1 MTDKTSNMTEG
12 LKITY
17 KHNVATVNKYNG
29 ENTNIYTDNEGS
41 LIFEIGIKDGKIL
54 TPVSVSNSVNEQIK
68 SLRGLSGIG
77 YLTNEDW
84 IIFLIGAVLGLEF
97 EAEVTFI
104 QYHVLEKLG
113 LCVVP
118 IEQAIV
124 GINENVRLL
133 NRMLPSEKCS
143 LIDEEIESDWVLV
156 KEFLIMEG
164 ISSNLSDGGLEVIS
178 RFLNYNIKS
187 RHFPELELF
196 EEGKIGERELITSIN
211 KGLGINIS
219 EINWYDI
226 TALDDIVNSEVLY
239 KRLEKYIGER
249 R

>member
-1 MTDKTSNMTEG
+1 MTDKTNMTEG
-12 LKITY
+12 LKVTY
-17 KHNVATVNKYNG
+17 KPNVATVSKYTGN
-29 ENTNIYTDNEGS
+29 NTNIYTDDEGS

-54 TPVSVSNSVNEQIK
+54 TPVSVTKSVNEQIK
-68 SLRGLSGIG
+68 SLRGISGIG
-77 YLTNEDW
+77 YLGNEDW

-118 IEQAIV
+118 IERAIV
-124 GINENVRLL
+124 GINEKVRLL
-133 NRMLPSEKCS
+133 NRMLPSEKHA
-143 LIDEEIESDWVLV
+143 LVDEEVEADWTLV
-156 KEFLIMEG
+156 KEFLITEG
-164 ISSNLSDGGLEVIS
+164 IGGKLSYSGIEVVS

-196 EEGKIGERELITSIN
+196 EEGKIGERGLVASIN
-211 KGLGINIS
+211 KGLDIKIS
-219 EINWYDI
+219 ELSWYDI
-226 TALDDIVNSEVLY
+226 TTLEDIVNSEALN
-239 KRLEKYIGER
+239 KRLQKYIGER

>member
-1 MTDKTSNMTEG
+1 MTEG

-17 KHNVATVNKYNG
+17 KSNVATVNKYNG
-29 ENTNIYTDNEGS
+29 KNTNIYIDSEGS
-41 LIFEIGIKDGKIL
+41 LIFEIGLKDGKIL
-54 TPVSVSNSVNEQIK
+54 TPVSVSSSVNEQIK
-68 SLRGLSGIG
+68 SLRSISGIG

-104 QYHVLEKLG
+104 QYHVLERLG

-124 GINENVRLL
+124 GINEKVKLL
-133 NRMLPSEKCS
+133 NRMLPSEKHS
-143 LIDEEIESDWVLV
+143 LIDEEVESDWTLV
-156 KEFLIMEG
+156 KEFLITEG
-164 ISSNLSDGGLEVIS
+164 IGGKLSYNGLEVVS

-196 EEGKIGERELITSIN
+196 EEGKIGERELVASIN
-211 KGLGINIS
+211 EGLDIKIS
-219 EINWYDI
+219 ELSWYDF
-226 TALDDIVNSEVLY
+226 TTLEDIVNSEVLY
-239 KRLEKYIGER
+239 KKLEKYIGER
-249 R
+249 K